1 MVSPFLHFATA
12 ASTLH
17 LLLHHHAV
25 VVGSNCER
33 HQKLQQA
40 RRAFSKP
47 SSPPLPCIPA
57 LSATPPL
64 ASGQKGPGWE
74 RKEIPT
80 ISPDGNVIDCVP
92 PHLQPAFDHSKKL
105 RGQKPEVEP
114 EPEERP
120 KVDGASA
127 AQGEAAASSG
137 NGSGLEEG
145 EIADS
150 VTKLAYDSNGSEL
163 SEKNIGCDYD
173 HMWRIEGSTAT
184 AAEGRCT
191 CGCAGCRSKFRFHLR
206 MDENSGSCLRYV
218 HCGHHHH
225 LHPCP
230 HTRYEKV
237 MDLHD
242 STADGHG
249 ADLLGL
255 VGAYAAG
262 TSRNVLKT
270 RNVCVLVAIFVYMAV
285 QIVLTSFPGI
295 VLKCKRNASGIQI
308 VFRCIGCKEVPNNQP
323 SQPGDNKE
331 EEKQRHRKLLLLLAT
346 FVMSITYLAGL
357 SAPGG
362 YWDSRKE
369 GHEASDPVMREHHS
383 IRLKAFFLLNATA
396 FVMSLL
402 TIMLLLDKRL
412 IIPLL
417 HDKVPSTTRPVRTIV
432 LKAYIS
438 IALVG
443 LAGAY
448 ATGSSRESDT
458 TIYVGS
464 LVFAVLACNIVLK
477 TIIFHQSDSSDRSSN
492 GTRRRNGEAQANPSS
507 RREQTGTSH
516 GGAKLPT
523 SNGVPPTTRNVG
535 VQTDTSNGGADTN
548 TSNTDILEKAQ
559 SLVVLLSTLV
569 ATVTYQAGLVPPGG
583 VWQDNW
589 NGHEAGDPIL
599 LSMQPE
605 RYKVFFYC
613 NSMAFAAS
621 LVIIILVQYKPMLK
635 RRILQFAMI
644 LDLFG
649 LIGAYSA
656 GSCRDVTTSIYVIAL
671 AGAVLVYVIIH
682 VLFVTLE
689 DEDIGKKGGDKDRK
703 LEDKRRKR
711 LLLFAVLGATLTY
724 QAGLTPPG
732 GFRLKDDEF
741 GHNAGDPVIFYNY
754 PSRYKAF
761 FYCNSVSFMSS
772 IALIILLVNPILYR
786 PAIRSYALSV
796 CTAVG
801 MFALMCAYAAGSTQ
815 HLKTSIYIFGLVA
828 LVHFIMILVLICFY
842 HRDVNTG
849 SMSTNEEDLET
860 GSGVKT
866 PVKQEAFTET
876 KSVDEI
882 KEDNTAAK
890 SPKTKEDDSTVES
903 SEIKYEGESKQNTT
917 NKSIEQN
924 RTDTDSLRTE
934 EDSKKKHAT
943 RKYLMLLAVLAA
955 SVTYQAGLNPPGGV
969 WQGNSNGHAA
979 GDPVMHDNRRYR
991 YLIFFYSNSFS
1002 FMASIVVIILLLPEK
1017 LLRENRSFKVMHLT
1031 MVMNLLGLLL
1041 AYMAGSRMRSESSGY
1056 FMEFVITTLC
1066 FAALHKI
1073 LSSEKEQQ
1081 NDQPSQVDQQGDSQV
1096 S

>member
-1 MVSPFLHFATA
+1 
-12 ASTLH
+12 
-17 LLLHHHAV
+17 
-25 VVGSNCER
+25 
-33 HQKLQQA
+33 
-40 RRAFSKP
+40 
-47 SSPPLPCIPA
+47 
-57 LSATPPL
+57 
-64 ASGQKGPGWE
+64 
-74 RKEIPT
+74 
-80 ISPDGNVIDCVP
+80 
-92 PHLQPAFDHSKKL
+92 
-105 RGQKPEVEP
+105 
-114 EPEERP
+114 
-120 KVDGASA
+120 
-127 AQGEAAASSG
+127 
-137 NGSGLEEG
+137 
-145 EIADS
+145 
-150 VTKLAYDSNGSEL
+150 
-163 SEKNIGCDYD
+163 
-173 HMWRIEGSTAT
+173 
-184 AAEGRCT
+184 
-191 CGCAGCRSKFRFHLR
+191 
-206 MDENSGSCLRYV
+206 
-218 HCGHHHH
+218 
-225 LHPCP
+225 
-230 HTRYEKV
+230 
-237 MDLHD
+237 
-242 STADGHG
+242 
-249 ADLLGL
+249 
-255 VGAYAAG
+255 
-262 TSRNVLKT
+262 
-270 RNVCVLVAIFVYMAV
+270 
-285 QIVLTSFPGI
+285 
-295 VLKCKRNASGIQI
+295 
-308 VFRCIGCKEVPNNQP
+308 
-323 SQPGDNKE
+323 
-331 EEKQRHRKLLLLLAT
+331 
-346 FVMSITYLAGL
+346 MSITYLAGL

-464 LVFAVLACNIVLK
+464 LVFAVLACIIVLK

-548 TSNTDILEKAQ
+548 TSNADILEKAQ

-635 RRILQFAMI
+635 RCILQFAMI

-754 PSRYKAF
+754 PRRYKAF

-801 MFALMCAYAAGSTQ
+801 MVALMCAYAAGSTQ

-828 LVHFIMILVLICFY
+828 LVLFIMILVLICFY

-860 GSGVKT
+860 GSGVNN
-866 PVKQEAFTET
+866 PAKQEAKMLELTEI
-876 KSVDEI
+876 KSVVEI
-882 KEDNTAAK
+882 KEHNTAAK
-890 SPKTKEDDSTVES
+890 SPERKEDDSIVES
-903 SEIKYEGESKQNTT
+903 LEIKDEGEAKKSTS
-917 NKSIEQN
+917 NKSTDKANQN
-924 RTDTDSLRTE
+924 GTDPDTLRTDQ
-934 EDSKKKHAT
+934 DSKKKHAT
-943 RKYLMLLAVLAA
+943 RKFLMLLAVLAA

-1002 FMASIVVIILLLPEK
+1002 FMASVVVIILLLPEK

>member
-1 MVSPFLHFATA
+1 MQ
-12 ASTLH
+12 H
-17 LLLHHHAV
+17 L
-25 VVGSNCER
+25 SW
-33 HQKLQQA
+33 
-40 RRAFSKP
+40 
-47 SSPPLPCIPA
+47 
-57 LSATPPL
+57 
-64 ASGQKGPGWE
+64 KG
-74 RKEIPT
+74 
-80 ISPDGNVIDCVP
+80 
-92 PHLQPAFDHSKKL
+92 
-105 RGQKPEVEP
+105 
-114 EPEERP
+114 
-120 KVDGASA
+120 
-127 AQGEAAASSG
+127 
-137 NGSGLEEG
+137 
-145 EIADS
+145 
-150 VTKLAYDSNGSEL
+150 
-163 SEKNIGCDYD
+163 
-173 HMWRIEGSTAT
+173 
-184 AAEGRCT
+184 
-191 CGCAGCRSKFRFHLR
+191 
-206 MDENSGSCLRYV
+206 
-218 HCGHHHH
+218 
-225 LHPCP
+225 
-230 HTRYEKV
+230 
-237 MDLHD
+237 
-242 STADGHG
+242 
-249 ADLLGL
+249 
-255 VGAYAAG
+255 
-262 TSRNVLKT
+262 
-270 RNVCVLVAIFVYMAV
+270 
-285 QIVLTSFPGI
+285 
-295 VLKCKRNASGIQI
+295 
-308 VFRCIGCKEVPNNQP
+308 
-323 SQPGDNKE
+323 
-331 EEKQRHRKLLLLLAT
+331 
-346 FVMSITYLAGL
+346 
-357 SAPGG
+357 
-362 YWDSRKE
+362 KE

-464 LVFAVLACNIVLK
+464 LVFAVLACIIVLK
-477 TIIFHQSDSSDRSSN
+477 TIIFHQSDSSD
-492 GTRRRNGEAQANPSS
+492 RRRNGEAQANPSS

-523 SNGVPPTTRNVG
+523 SN

-548 TSNTDILEKAQ
+548 TSNADILEKAQ

-828 LVHFIMILVLICFY
+828 LVLFIMILVLICFY
-842 HRDVNTG
+842 HRD
-849 SMSTNEEDLET
+849 
-860 GSGVKT
+860 
-866 PVKQEAFTET
+866 
-876 KSVDEI
+876 
-882 KEDNTAAK
+882 
-890 SPKTKEDDSTVES
+890 
-903 SEIKYEGESKQNTT
+903 GESKQNTT